1 MTVKRLSNA
10 SHTQS
15 LQGRC
20 ILNVKLLSAYQA
32 IPMDTTADSQS
43 NIVGVL
49 KLVMFGTHPSL
60 NDRHD
65 RHDRPHQ
72 TD

>member
-32 IPMDTTADSQS
+32 IP
-43 NIVGVL
+43 I
-49 KLVMFGTHPSL
+49 
-60 NDRHD
+60 
-65 RHDRPHQ
+65 
-72 TD
+72 